1 METKSKQKKEKTIMK
16 EDIRKKVQE
25 RYGRIAAE
33 SGSCCGAAKAR
44 SGCCG
49 TAPSAGDLSA
59 SVGYS
64 KDELGAI
71 PEGANLGL
79 GCGNPVALASL
90 REGETVLDLGSG
102 GGIDCFL
109 ASNKVGPKGR
119 VIGVDMTPE
128 MLRLSRE
135 NAEANGYANVEFRL
149 GEIENLPLADHTV
162 DAAISNCVINL
173 SPDKDRVFREIFR
186 VLKPGGR
193 MMVSDIVLTG
203 DLSERVKA
211 SVAAYTG
218 CIGGALKRE
227 EYLAAIRKAG
237 FSEVEIV
244 AENGVPVDLWES
256 TPVSAEE
263 PAITREE
270 IREALNAIASV
281 KVSALKKK

>member
-1 METKSKQKKEKTIMK
+1 
-16 EDIRKKVQE
+16 
-25 RYGRIAAE
+25 
-33 SGSCCGAAKAR
+33 
-44 SGCCG
+44 
-49 TAPSAGDLSA
+49 
-59 SVGYS
+59 
-64 KDELGAI
+64 
-71 PEGANLGL
+71 
-79 GCGNPVALASL
+79 
-90 REGETVLDLGSG
+90 
-102 GGIDCFL
+102 
-109 ASNKVGPKGR
+109 
-119 VIGVDMTPE
+119 
-128 MLRLSRE
+128 
-135 NAEANGYANVEFRL
+135 
-149 GEIENLPLADHTV
+149 
-162 DAAISNCVINL
+162 
-173 SPDKDRVFREIFR
+173 
-186 VLKPGGR
+186 
-193 MMVSDIVLTG
+193 VLTG